1 MPEGDTIHRHARN
14 HRDLFVGRNVAASSP
29 QGRFSAG
36 ASHINGK
43 RLEAVEAVGK
53 HLFYTFEKRLMLHVH
68 LGLVGSFRT
77 HRTIE
82 RPAPSRGT
90 RLVLSAGDAAAYL
103 TGPMKCELLDRI
115 EVHRLKEW
123 LGPDPLDPEADVGEF
138 ASNLATRTGPI
149 GAVLLDQDVIA
160 GIGNVWRA
168 ELLFLCHIDP
178 DTPAN
183 ELTSGQVDC
192 LWTHAV
198 TGLQHGVEVGQIET
212 VTPQAIG
219 LPKGTQLRPSDKRYV
234 YKRGGHGC
242 LLCGAEIAV
251 SRHGGRALFYC
262 PQCQDPLKA
271 Q

>member
-14 HRDLFVGRNVAASSP
+14 HRELFVGRVIDASSP
-29 QGRFSAG
+29 QGRFGAG
-36 ASHINGK
+36 ASHLNG
-43 RLEAVEAVGK
+43 RELLAVEAVGK
-53 HLFYTFEKRLMLHVH
+53 HLFYTFEKRMMLHVH

-77 HRTIE
+77 YRTKE
-82 RPAPSRGT
+82 RPFPSKAT
-90 RLVLSAGDAAAYL
+90 RLVLAAGEAAAYL

-123 LGPDPLDPEADVGEF
+123 LGPDPLDPAADENEF
-138 ASNLATRTGPI
+138 AANLATRSGPI
-149 GAVLLDQDVIA
+149 AAVLLDQDVIA

-168 ELLFLCHIDP
+168 ELLFLCTIDP

-183 ELTSGQVDC
+183 SLSPAQIEC
-192 LWTHAV
+192 LWSQAV

-212 VTPQAIG
+212 VEAEAIG
-219 LPKGTQLRPSDKRYV
+219 LPKGTMLRPSDRRYV

-242 LLCGAEIAV
+242 LLCGTEIAV
-251 SRHGGRALFYC
+251 GRQGGRALFYC
-262 PQCQDPLKA
+262 PQCQGVATA